1 MILPRET
8 MLGALLQ
15 YITREEAIGQAFQP
29 INSNWGILPAWEDRL
44 KDKKERAKRH
54 IARSLTALDA
64 FLEQDSLEKVEALG

>member
-1 MILPRET
+1 MILPPET

-29 INSNWGILPAWEDRL
+29 INSNWGILPAWEERL

-54 IARSLTALDA
+54 IARSLAALEQ
-64 FLEQDSLEKVEALG
+64 FLEQDFFEKVGSA